1 MDALS
6 EDDDNIIEEDFDQ
19 KIKLMVLGDS
29 DVGKSSIINK
39 YCKNEFLSRHIT
51 TVGLDFQIKDIIFNN
66 KKLKVQI
73 WDTAGQERY
82 HVISK
87 NFFKGSD
94 GFIIIY
100 DITNR
105 ASFNNIN
112 NWVEQINS
120 FCDNNAK
127 CIIFGNKNDLNGQR
141 KVEINEGKELAQ
153 KYKYNFIETSAKEG
167 NNLEEGFKKI
177 ILNIL
182 SDIKSVRTTRRDSLY
197 LKSQSKNTENT
208 KNKCC

>member
-1 MDALS
+1 M
-6 EDDDNIIEEDFDQ
+6 
-19 KIKLMVLGDS
+19 
-29 DVGKSSIINK
+29 
-39 YCKNEFLSRHIT
+39 
-51 TVGLDFQIKDIIFNN
+51 
-66 KKLKVQI
+66 
-73 WDTAGQERY
+73 
-82 HVISK
+82 
-87 NFFKGSD
+87 

-105 ASFNNIN
+105 ESFNNIN
-112 NWVEQINS
+112 NWVEQINLY
-120 FCDNNAK
+120 CDNNVK
-127 CIIFGNKNDLNGQR
+127 CIIFGNKNDLNEQR